1 MNNPL
6 DPHRL
11 LPTLAAAAGL
21 AAAGLAGVGV
31 LAPAAGATTPSGVIP
46 FTAASVAE
54 QPNNSYEITWTAPA
68 AAGPVTVFAGTSP
81 LTPATTDK
89 VGHGGDTGSITVT
102 SLAVADPRWYFT
114 LTPAHGAPLV
124 IADRSLHLADAPNFR
139 DVGGVRTA
147 SGQWIRMGILYRS
160 GSLNNLTTTEDD
172 EMTALGIT
180 HVVDLRTA
188 AERAATIDKL
198 APGTDYVVDDVLAGN
213 PTLSNITGAA
223 TALIS
228 GSNKS
233 SATVAQAEG
242 ILTGLYKALPVL
254 DTAKTGYGQL
264 FTSAATL
271 PAGQALVF
279 HCTAGKDRTGW
290 ATAALELE
298 LGVPMSTVDADYL
311 ESNRYV
317 LPEYKPVVANYVAQ
331 GGKAKVIDAV
341 LGVQPRYLDT
351 SLKVMDSVYGSVDG
365 YFSKGLGLSP
375 ATVTALR
382 HELLEG
388 SPN

>member
-1 MNNPL
+1 M
-6 DPHRL
+6 D
-11 LPTLAAAAGL
+11 
-21 AAAGLAGVGV
+21 
-31 LAPAAGATTPSGVIP
+31 GA
-46 FTAASVAE
+46 
-54 QPNNSYEITWTAPA
+54 A
-68 AAGPVTVFAGTSP
+68 AAGPVTVYAGTSA

-89 VGHGGDTGSITVT
+89 VGHGGDKGSIAVT
-102 SLAVADPRWYFT
+102 SLAAADPRWYFT

-139 DVGGVRTA
+139 DVGGVRTS

-160 GSLNNLTTTEDD
+160 GSLNNLTTAEDN

-188 AERAATIDKL
+188 AERAATTDKL

-213 PTLSNITGAA
+213 PTLSNITAAA

-233 SATVAQAEG
+233 SATVPQAEG

-254 DTAKTGYGQL
+254 DTAKTGYSQL

-271 PAGQALVF
+271 PSGQALVF

-317 LPEYKPVVANYVAQ
+317 LPEYQPVVASYVAQ

-341 LGVQPRYLDT
+341 LGVQPLYLDT
-351 SLKVMDSVYGSVDG
+351 SLKVMDSAYGSVHA

-375 ATVTALR
+375 ATLTALR

>member
-1 MNNPL
+1 MKNPL
-6 DPHRL
+6 RPQGL
-11 LPTLAAAAGL
+11 LPALSAAAGL
-21 AAAGLAGVGV
+21 AAASLAGIG
-31 LAPAAGATTPSGVIP
+31 LFAPPAGATESSGVIP
-46 FTAASVAE
+46 FTAANVAQ
-54 QPNNSYEITWTAPA
+54 QPNGSYDITWKAPA
-68 AAGPVTVFAGTSP
+68 TAGSVTVYADSDP
-81 LTPATTDK
+81 LTPARTHM
-89 VGHGGDTGSITVT
+89 VGHGGDKGSIAVS
-102 SLAVADPRWYFT
+102 SLGAADPRWYFT
-114 LTPAHGAPLV
+114 LAPAHGAPLV

-139 DVGGVRTA
+139 DVGGVRTS

-160 GSLNNLTTTEDD
+160 GSLNNLTTAEDN
-172 EMTALGIT
+172 EMTALGIN

-188 AERAATIDKL
+188 AERAATADKL
-198 APGTDYVVDDVLAGN
+198 APGTDDVVDDVLAGN
-213 PTLSNITGAA
+213 PTLSNITAAA

-233 SATVAQAEG
+233 SATVPQAEG

-254 DTAKTGYGQL
+254 DTAKAGYSQL

-271 PAGQALVF
+271 PSGQALVF

-317 LPEYKPVVANYVAQ
+317 LPEYRPVVASYVAQ

-341 LGVQPRYLDT
+341 LGVQPHYLDT
-351 SLKVMDSVYGSVDG
+351 SLKVMDTAYGSVHA
-365 YFSKGLGLSP
+365 YFSEGLGLSP
-375 ATVTALR
+375 ATLASLR

>member
-1 MNNPL
+1 
-6 DPHRL
+6 
-11 LPTLAAAAGL
+11 
-21 AAAGLAGVGV
+21 
-31 LAPAAGATTPSGVIP
+31 
-46 FTAASVAE
+46 
-54 QPNNSYEITWTAPA
+54 
-68 AAGPVTVFAGTSP
+68 VTVFSGTSP

-89 VGHGGDTGSITVT
+89 VGHGGHTGSITVT
-102 SLAVADPRWYFT
+102 SLAAADPRWYFT
-114 LTPAHGAPLV
+114 LKPAHGAPLV

-147 SGQWIRMGILYRS
+147 SGQWIRMGVLYRS
-160 GSLNNLTTTEDD
+160 GSLNNLTTTDDD

-188 AERAATIDKL
+188 AERAATTDKL
-198 APGTDYVVDDVLAGN
+198 APGTNYVVDDVLAGD

-233 SATVAQAEG
+233 SATVAQAED

-254 DTAKTGYGQL
+254 DTAKTGYSQL
-264 FTSAATL
+264 FTSSATL

-298 LGVPMSTVDADYL
+298 LGVPLSTVDADYL

-317 LPEYKPVVANYVAQ
+317 LPEYQPVVASYVAQ
-331 GGKAKVIDAV
+331 GGKANVIDAV
-341 LGVQPRYLDT
+341 LGVQPLYLDT
-351 SLKVMDSVYGSVDG
+351 SLKVMDSAYGSVSS

>member
-1 MNNPL
+1 MKNPL
-6 DPHRL
+6 GFNCL
-11 LPTLAAAAGL
+11 LRALTAAAGL
-21 AAAGLAGVGV
+21 AAASLAGAGV
-31 LAPAAGATTPSGVIP
+31 LAPAAGAATQSGVIP
-46 FTAASVAE
+46 FTAANVAE
-54 QPNNSYEITWTAPA
+54 QSNNSYEITWSAPP
-68 AAGPVTVFAGTSP
+68 AAGPVAVFAGTSP

-89 VGHGGDTGSITVT
+89 VGHGGHTGSITVT
-102 SLAVADPRWYFT
+102 SLAAADPRWYFT

-124 IADRSLHLADAPNFR
+124 IADRSLHLADAPNLR

-160 GSLNNLTTTEDD
+160 GSLNNLTTTDDD

-188 AERAATIDKL
+188 AERAATTDKL

-213 PTLSNITGAA
+213 PTLSNITAAA

-254 DTAKTGYGQL
+254 DTAKTGYSQL
-264 FTSAATL
+264 FTSATTL

-317 LPEYKPVVANYVAQ
+317 LPEYQPVVASYVAQ
-331 GGKAKVIDAV
+331 GGKANVIDAV
-341 LGVQPRYLDT
+341 LGVQPLYLDT
-351 SLKVMDSVYGSVDG
+351 SLKVMDSAYGSVSG

>member
-1 MNNPL
+1 MKNPL
-6 DPHRL
+6 SPHRL
-11 LPTLAAAAGL
+11 LATLAAAAGL
-21 AAAGLAGVGV
+21 ASVSLAGIGL
-31 LAPAAGATTPSGVIP
+31 LAPAAGATESSGVIP
-46 FTAASVAE
+46 FTAANVAQ
-54 QPNNSYEITWTAPA
+54 QPSGTYDITWSAPS
-68 AAGPVTVFAGTSP
+68 AAGPVSVYAGSSA
-81 LTPATTDK
+81 LTPATTHL
-89 VGHGGDTGSITVT
+89 VGHGGDRGSIAVT
-102 SLAVADPRWYFT
+102 SLAAADPRWYFT
-114 LTPAHGAPLV
+114 LTPAHGTPLV
-124 IADRSLHLADAPNFR
+124 IADRSLHLVDAPNFR
-139 DVGGVRTA
+139 DVGGVRTS

-160 GSLNNLTTTEDD
+160 GSLNNLTTAEDN
-172 EMTALGIT
+172 EMTALGIN

-188 AERAATIDKL
+188 AERAATVDKL
-198 APGTDYVVDDVLAGN
+198 APGIDYVVDDVLAGN
-213 PTLSNITGAA
+213 PTLSNITAAA

-254 DTAKTGYGQL
+254 DTAKTGYSQL

-271 PAGQALVF
+271 PSGEALVF

-311 ESNRYV
+311 DSNRYV
-317 LPEYKPVVANYVAQ
+317 LPEYKPVVASYVAQ
-331 GGKAKVIDAV
+331 GGKAKVIDTV
-341 LGVQPRYLDT
+341 LGVQPLYLNT
-351 SLKVMDSVYGSVDG
+351 SLKVMDSAYGSVNA

-375 ATVTALR
+375 ATVGALR
-382 HELLEG
+382 HALLEG

>member
-1 MNNPL
+1 M
-6 DPHRL
+6 
-11 LPTLAAAAGL
+11 
-21 AAAGLAGVGV
+21 
-31 LAPAAGATTPSGVIP
+31 
-46 FTAASVAE
+46 
-54 QPNNSYEITWTAPA
+54 
-68 AAGPVTVFAGTSP
+68 
-81 LTPATTDK
+81 
-89 VGHGGDTGSITVT
+89 
-102 SLAVADPRWYFT
+102 
-114 LTPAHGAPLV
+114 
-124 IADRSLHLADAPNFR
+124 IADRFLHLVDAPNFR

-160 GSLNNLTTTEDD
+160 GSLNNLTTAEDD

-188 AERAATIDKL
+188 AERAATTDKL

-213 PTLSNITGAA
+213 PTLSNITAAA

-290 ATAALELE
+290 ANAALELE

-311 ESNRYV
+311 ESNHYV
-317 LPEYKPVVANYVAQ
+317 LPEYQPVVASYVAQ

-341 LGVQPRYLDT
+341 LGVQPLYLDT
-351 SLKVMDSVYGSVDG
+351 SLKVMDSAYGSVSD

-375 ATVTALR
+375 ATLTALR

>member
-1 MNNPL
+1 MKIPL
-6 DPHRL
+6 SSTRM
-11 LPTLAAAAGL
+11 LPALTVAAGL
-21 AAAGLAGVGV
+21 GLAS
-31 LAPAAGATTPSGVIP
+31 LAGAGPLAGPAGAATPSGVIP
-46 FTAASVAE
+46 FTAANVAE
-54 QPNNSYEITWTAPA
+54 QSNGSYDITWTAPA
-68 AAGPVTVFAGTSP
+68 SAGPVTVFAGTSP
-81 LTPATTDK
+81 MTPATTDK
-89 VGHGGDTGSITVT
+89 VGHGGDTGSITVA
-102 SLAVADPRWYFT
+102 SLAAANPRWYFT

-160 GSLNNLTTTEDD
+160 GSLNNLTAGEDD

-188 AERAATIDKL
+188 AERAATVDRL
-198 APGTDYVVDDVLAGN
+198 APGTDYMVDDVLAGN
-213 PTLSNITGAA
+213 PTLSNITAAA
-223 TALIS
+223 TALLS

-242 ILTGLYKALPVL
+242 ILTALYKALPVL
-254 DTAKTGYGQL
+254 DSAKTGYAQL

-298 LGVPMSTVDADYL
+298 LGVPVTTVDADYL
-311 ESNRYV
+311 DSNRYV
-317 LPEYKPVVANYVAQ
+317 LPEYQPVVASYVAQ
-331 GGKAKVIDAV
+331 GGKAKVVDAV

-351 SLKVMDSVYGSVDG
+351 SLEVMHSAYGSVSG

-388 SPN
+388 DPD

>member
-114 LTPAHGAPLV
+114 LTPAHGSPLV